1 MDTEGLPSNLLMRGN
16 PMAAFYNQATL
27 QLGNVTVESNVVT
40 GEIVSEL
47 TAYKS
52 AVNETYQQGSVIT
65 YTVSLINAG
74 TSAYADLTLTDDLG
88 AYALASGLTVTPL
101 TYVEGTL
108 QYYVN
113 GILHPTPQI
122 AAESPLTI
130 TGVDVPANG
139 NALLLYQAV
148 TNEYA
153 PLTAGSTIENTV
165 TDSGARITEDITA
178 SAVISAQTGP
188 VVSIAKAVNPAT
200 VTENGQITYIFDL
213 ENTGI
218 AAVEG
223 GAVLTDQF
231 SPILSDLQ
239 VTCNGT
245 AWTQGTQYTYDTAT
259 GLFTTL
265 ADQITIPA
273 GTVSQDPDTGAWTVT
288 PGTSRLVI
296 TGTV

>member
-1 MDTEGLPSNLLMRGN
+1 
-16 PMAAFYNQATL
+16 MAAFYNQATL
-27 QLGNVTVESNVVT
+27 RLGDVTVESNVVT

-47 TAYKS
+47 NAYKS

-65 YTVSLINAG
+65 YTVSLVNAG
-74 TSAYADLTLTDDLG
+74 AGAYADLTLTDDLG
-88 AYALASGLTVTPL
+88 AYTLVSGLTVTPL

-113 GILHPTPQI
+113 GILQPAPQI

-153 PLTAGSTIENTV
+153 PLSAGSTIENTI
-165 TDSGARITEDITA
+165 TDTGARITEDITA
-178 SAVISAQTGP
+178 SAVISSQTGP
-188 VVSIAKAVNPAT
+188 IVSIAKAVNPAT
-200 VTENGQITYIFDL
+200 VTENGQVTYIFDL

-218 AAVEG
+218 AAVED

-231 SPILSDLQ
+231 SPILTDLQ
-239 VTCNGT
+239 VIYNGT
-245 AWTQGTQYTYDTAT
+245 VWTEGTQYTYDAVT
-259 GLFTTL
+259 GLFTTQ
-265 ADQITIPA
+265 DGQITIPA
-273 GTVSQDPDTGAWTVT
+273 GTVSQDPDTGVWTVT

>member
-1 MDTEGLPSNLLMRGN
+1 
-16 PMAAFYNQATL
+16 MAVFYNQATL

-65 YTVSLINAG
+65 YTVSLVNAG
-74 TSAYADLTLTDDLG
+74 AGAYTDLTLTDDLG
-88 AYALASGLTVTPL
+88 AYALASGLMVTPL

-113 GILHPTPQI
+113 GILQPAPQI
-122 AAESPLTI
+122 ASESPLTI

-153 PLTAGSTIENTV
+153 PLAAGSTIENTV
-165 TDSGARITEDITA
+165 TDTGARITEDITA
-178 SAVISAQTGP
+178 SAVISSQTGP
-188 VVSIAKAVNPAT
+188 IVSIVKAVNPGT

-213 ENTGI
+213 ENNGI
-218 AAVEG
+218 AAVEDD
-223 GAVLTDQF
+223 AVLTDQF
-231 SPILSDLQ
+231 SPILTDLQ
-239 VTCNGT
+239 VTFNGT
-245 AWTQGTQYTYDTAT
+245 VWTQGTQYTYDAAT
-259 GLFTTL
+259 GLFATL
-265 ADQITIPA
+265 AGGITIPA
-273 GTVSQDPDTGAWTVT
+273 GTVSQNPDTGVWTVV
-288 PGTSRLVI
+288 PGTARLVI